1 MKSKKRQDG
10 EKIRE
15 QIIELLKNFPHLRDS
30 DTKLVANIWHN
41 RLPSNIKS
49 AFSLLQ
55 YMANGNLINYDSIT
69 RERRL
74 IQKDYPELRG
84 VYYKKNKIKSITV
97 KNSINGKN

>member
-1 MKSKKRQDG
+1 MISKKRKDG
-10 EKIRE
+10 KQVRK
-15 QIIELLKNFPHLRDS
+15 QIIDLLKNFPHLRDS

-41 RLPSNIKS
+41 TLPSHIKS
-49 AFSLLQ
+49 AFHLLQ

-74 IQKDYPELRG
+74 IQKKYPELRG

-97 KNSINGKN
+97 KNSING